1 MWVLFG
7 YSFLDRRPILVW
19 RVLCKS
25 NRFKLVN
32 MENEPNNTHIH
43 TLVNHLCCH
52 QKCIRPRLPITRSE
66 NKKHNWLKIQ
76 VCFVGTRCGEISKL
90 AIFSL
95 KLPPRPLILI
105 YPTKMPLNLAL
116 YKASK
121 VHSYHYH

>member
-7 YSFLDRRPILVW
+7 YSFLDRRPIFVW

-25 NRFKLVN
+25 NRCKLVN
-32 MENEPNNTHIH
+32 TKNEPNNTYIH

-52 QKCIRPRLPITRSE
+52 HKCVRPRLPITSSE

-76 VCFVGTRCGEISKL
+76 VCFVGTRCGEI
-90 AIFSL
+90 L
-95 KLPPRPLILI
+95 KLVLFNLKLLPRPVILI
-105 YPTKMPLNLAL
+105 YPTKIPLFAL
-116 YKASK
+116 YKASE